1 MGGLWEHPNE
11 LWGGEYLHQNI
22 THFLIPVTSER
33 WCRLRGNLLFFFK
46 SKTKSQ
52 SQPAGVICLEHFTVE
67 EDNYSTHNIDGTYG
81 LLIKS
86 GQQKV
91 QHLRFYTVEE
101 RSSWKNALGLN

>member
-1 MGGLWEHPNE
+1 MIKKETSLK
-11 LWGGEYLHQNI
+11 YISRYQNATI
-22 THFLIPVTSER
+22 LIILVTSER

-46 SKTKSQ
+46 SRTKSQ

-67 EDNYSTHNIDGTYG
+67 EDSYSTHNIDGTYG

-91 QHLRFYTVEE
+91 QHLRFYTEEE
-101 RSSWKNALGLN
+101 RSSWKHALGFN

>member
-1 MGGLWEHPNE
+1 M
-11 LWGGEYLHQNI
+11 
-22 THFLIPVTSER
+22 
-33 WCRLRGNLLFFFK
+33 
-46 SKTKSQ
+46 
-52 SQPAGVICLEHFTVE
+52 E

-101 RSSWKNALGLN
+101 RTSWKNALGLN